1 MNPGDIVMIYC
12 IPYRCEIPDSLAK
25 LIRLIRSDEYFEIW
39 EVEYL
44 NNPDATF
51 ERQIKKI

>member
-1 MNPGDIVMIYC
+1 MTHGQIVMIYC
-12 IPYRCEIPDSLAK
+12 IPYRCEIPDGMAK
-25 LIRLIRSDEYFEIW
+25 LIRLIHTDEYFETW

-51 ERQIKKI
+51 ERQIKKT